1 MLKIKLTQRGKKN
14 QRSYRIVV
22 AQRRSKRD
30 GKFIDDLGFFNPAS
44 QEFKIDQKKLL
55 AWQKNGAQLT
65 TGVRKLLAEK
75 Q

>member
-30 GKFIDDLGFFNPAS
+30 GKFIDDLGFFNPANK
-44 QEFKIDQKKLL
+44 ELKINQKKL
-55 AWQKNGAQLT
+55 ADWQKNGAQLT
-65 TGVRKLLAEK
+65 EGVRKLLANK